1 MDVTHIP
8 AFGKLSFVHVTV
20 DTFFHVII
28 ASARS
33 GEATRD
39 VIQHL
44 FQCFSQIGL
53 PKQIK
58 TDKAP
63 AYTSAAFKRFC
74 QQFSIVHSTGIPYNP
89 QSQAIVERAHQTL
102 KSQIAKLRQGEFK
115 YSSPHHVLHHALFV
129 INHFNVDT
137 EGQTAMTRHWTPEG
151 ATIRPLVKW
160 KDLLT
165 GEWKGPDIPLTC
177 GRGYACVFPQDST
190 SPVWTPEVTKIPEIP
205 ESRTEK
211 KMRRPEAH
219 QVQT

>member
-20 DTFFHVII
+20 DTFSHVII

-53 PKQIK
+53 HKQIK
-58 TDKAP
+58 TDNAP
-63 AYTSAAFKRFC
+63 AYTSGAFRRFC
-74 QQFSIVHSTGIPYNP
+74 QQFSIIHSTVIPYNP

-137 EGQTAMTRHWTPEG
+137 EGQTAMTRHCTPEG
-151 ATIRPLVKW
+151 AMTRPLVKW